1 MTADPLGALF
11 AELGRLRLLDR
22 LEKELRRRGY
32 ALVAGVDEVGRGSLA
47 GPVVAAAVIL
57 PEGCVFP
64 GLDDSKK
71 VDALC
76 RERLDALVRR
86 RAIATGIGVVGAQEI
101 DNRDILRASLQAM
114 RIAIEALSPQPD
126 AILLDAVSVP
136 GIRRPQLP
144 VVHGDALCSSIAAA
158 SIVAKVY
165 RDRLLDQLS
174 RRYPAYGFE
183 HHKGYGTP
191 EHWEALRIAGPCP
204 EHRLTFH
211 GVVPGAA
218 GLVEPATAESV
229 RREGAGTTPSRVN
242 PYAAIV
248 CGGLDRTAPGD
259 PG

>member
-1 MTADPLGALF
+1 MAVAADPLGALF
-11 AELGRLRLLDR
+11 AELGRLCLLDR

-32 ALVAGVDEVGRGSLA
+32 LLVAGVDEVGRGSLA

-57 PEGCVFP
+57 PDDCVLP

-71 VDALC
+71 VDAAC
-76 RERLDALVRR
+76 RERLDEQVRR
-86 RAIATGIGVVGAQEI
+86 RARAVGIGIVSAREI

-114 RIAIEALSPQPD
+114 RAAIEALRPQPD

-136 GIRRPQLP
+136 GLSRPQLP

-165 RDRLLDQLS
+165 RDRLCDELA

-183 HHKGYGTP
+183 HHRGYGTP

-204 EHRLTFH
+204 EHRLTYH
-211 GVVPGAA
+211 GVVLGTA
-218 GLVEPATAESV
+218 GLGS
-229 RREGAGTTPSRVN
+229 
-242 PYAAIV
+242 AAV
-248 CGGLDRTAPGD
+248 MPCKPDEETV
-259 PG
+259 